1 MDSIVTHKSE
11 VSSEEFSIYKWFVH
25 SLVVTGTGHKFFI
38 CSWKLRSQFEEEIL
52 DILSLL
58 KNSPIRSFKGEPY
71 TKSARL
77 ASKTS
82 LRLVLRPR
90 STVGIYSGHL
100 EENKFKY
107 LVPQPEPKYVVN
119 IWDIVNSKSDTKYKD
134 SKNRLLNLFKESEN
148 LRIKLLLTGIEL
160 GDMKP
165 SHLLQKLKTAITSD
179 ISENLSKTLRLEKL
193 PEPIKNI
200 LIVSDAILGKL
211 AVKANKISDMTLR
224 KEILQLENLR
234 TWEKQR
240 RQRNSFFST
249 EFRA

>member
-38 CSWKLRSQFEEEIL
+38 CSWKLRTQFEEEIL

-71 TKSARL
+71 IKSAGL

-100 EENKFKY
+100 
-107 LVPQPEPKYVVN
+107 
-119 IWDIVNSKSDTKYKD
+119 VNSKSDTKYKD
-134 SKNRLLNLFKESEN
+134 SKNRLLNLFKESES
-148 LRIKLLLTGIEL
+148 LRIKWLLTGIEL
-160 GDMKP
+160 GDRK
-165 SHLLQKLKTAITSD
+165 SSQLLQKLKTAITSD

-193 PEPIKNI
+193 PDPIKNI
-200 LIVSDAILGKL
+200 LVVSDA
-211 AVKANKISDMTLR
+211 N
-224 KEILQLENLR
+224 
-234 TWEKQR
+234 
-240 RQRNSFFST
+240 
-249 EFRA
+249 